1 LLFLQHRGRRIFSDL
16 PIDVL
21 KGNTMGPYIRTHP
34 SADHFFVWC
43 ALIVLVLTGT
53 ATAAQ
58 NGRANSNQ
66 GQAVLHIQAVV
77 VPVVMLPSQGRRNE
91 PRGPVT
97 YDLGAA
103 QPAAQSGVQLGV
115 QLKMSVIEELRPLPQ
130 VFRDRGWGSN
140 TGNVVLKTLTVVAQ

>member
-1 LLFLQHRGRRIFSDL
+1 
-16 PIDVL
+16 
-21 KGNTMGPYIRTHP
+21 
-34 SADHFFVWC
+34 
-43 ALIVLVLTGT
+43 VLVLTGT

-103 QPAAQSGVQLGV
+103 QPAAQSGVQL
-115 QLKMSVIEELRPLPQ
+115 KMSVIEELRPLPQ